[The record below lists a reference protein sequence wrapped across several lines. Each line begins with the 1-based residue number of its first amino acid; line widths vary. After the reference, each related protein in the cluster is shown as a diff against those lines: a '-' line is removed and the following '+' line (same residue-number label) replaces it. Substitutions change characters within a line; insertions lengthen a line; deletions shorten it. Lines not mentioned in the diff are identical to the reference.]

1 MPNAY
6 RIELPD
12 PDATTRFAAL
22 LAGCLPPRLCIW
34 LSGDLGSGKT
44 HLARGVLRALGWVG
58 AVRSPTY
65 ALLETYQLQ
74 ADETAPAAAPSSTHI
89 GTAAHHPEA
98 FPQNVEAESRL
109 LVYHFDLYRM
119 ASPEEWED
127 AGFDDLP
134 DPAVRLIEWPERGA
148 SLTPAADLE
157 LVLAVHGQ
165 GRTATLTVCSRAGE
179 DTWHM
184 LESALQAQ
192 RDASPLR
199 WAPVC

>member
-6 RIELPD
+6 LVELPD
-12 PDATTRFAAL
+12 PEATTRLAAL

-44 HLARGVLRALGWVG
+44 HLARGVLRALGWAG

-65 ALLETYQLQ
+65 TLLETYDDLRPVALQ
-74 ADETAPAAAPSSTHI
+74 KPHVDLDGQKTAP
-89 GTAAHHPEA
+89 
-98 FPQNVEAESRL
+98 FPQKVEAESRL
-109 LVYHFDLYRM
+109 TLYHFDLYRM
-119 ASPEEWED
+119 ASPEEWVD

-157 LVLAVHGQ
+157 LVLAAHGQ
-165 GRTATLTVCSRAGE
+165 GRTATVTVCSRAGE